1 MLAEKNKDINE
12 AYDAIKVASMSKEAK
27 MSYEARIAEIMDSKT
42 REYEAREAGKAE
54 GREEG
59 IELTKKVFKLN
70 VAGYSLEKI
79 ADECN
84 ISVAKVKEILE

>member
-27 MSYEARIAEIMDSKT
+27 MAYEARIAEIMDSKT
-42 REYEAREAGKAE
+42 REYEAREAGK
-54 GREEG
+54 EEG

-79 ADECN
+79 AAECN
-84 ISVAKVKEILE
+84 ISVSKVKEILE

>member
-1 MLAEKNKDINE
+1 MA
-12 AYDAIKVASMSKEAK
+12 
-27 MSYEARIAEIMDSKT
+27 YEARIAEIMDSKT
-42 REYEAREAGKAE
+42 REYEAREAGKAEGREE

>member
-1 MLAEKNKDINE
+1 MA
-12 AYDAIKVASMSKEAK
+12 
-27 MSYEARIAEIMDSKT
+27 YEARIAEIMDSKT

-54 GREEG
+54 G

-79 ADECN
+79 AEECN
-84 ISVAKVKEILE
+84 ISVSKVKEILE